1 MATIDHQAWLD
12 ALKQVQAS
20 TNAYGFDPSW
30 FCARPTCADLRRQTG
45 ADEAGLPRSKPGAR
59 DWSPG
64 SKMRLPACGPDT
76 FGGLVMTPEGA
87 KAYDDL
93 VTKKGQ
99 ARAVA
104 EPPDDCRACCT
115 PVRGRV
121 IHGSS
126 CWGGRWWCSSLA
138 GIAPEL
144 TAPCPLPVVTSQ
156 PPKSPWAAF
165 LALGLLEAL
174 GRLARVVSE
183 RSAGWGLRPRHFLQC
198 CPGADRTFVYG
209 RQFGGG
215 FSACDG
221 WRPNRLV
228 WRYTSSPS
236 VGGPVASIPEH
247 IPSGW
252 RSPDAGGCWRPW

>member
-30 FCARPTCADLRRQTG
+30 FAQDQLAQTSG
-45 ADEAGLPRSKPGAR
+45 DRLEQMKRDYLAQNPGAR
-59 DWSPG
+59 DWSPEIKDAIA
-64 SKMRLPACGPDT
+64 SLRPDT

-93 VTKKGQ
+93 VTKKDKREQWQSVLTTAGL
-99 ARAVA
+99 AALPFA
-104 EPPDDCRACCT
+104 AASFMAPAA
-115 PVRGRV
+115 GAA
-121 IHGSS
+121 
-126 CWGGRWWCSSLA
+126 GGGVSSLA

-165 LALGLLEAL
+165 LALRLLEAL

-183 RSAGWGLRPRHFLQC
+183 RSAGWGLRPRHFLAVL
-198 CPGADRTFVYG
+198 P
-209 RQFGGG
+209 
-215 FSACDG
+215 
-221 WRPNRLV
+221 
-228 WRYTSSPS
+228 
-236 VGGPVASIPEH
+236 
-247 IPSGW
+247 
-252 RSPDAGGCWRPW
+252 RS